1 MAEII
6 SIGDK
11 RLLSDKEKA
20 ERVKKRKIHAVQQV
34 IQCTHCRIKC
44 EKCGI
49 HVDAAERDEIGAE
62 KLLRVPYRF
71 CFSCSEEYIDYIE
84 RLKGGG
90 DSDCYWHNAVW
101 MKSWQAWI
109 EYKSAL
115 DQHTKSKEFLR
126 LLKDLEESNP

>member
-6 SIGDK
+6 SIGEK

-20 ERVKKRKIHAVQQV
+20 ERVRKRKIHAVRRV

-44 EKCGI
+44 EKCGVQI
-49 HVDAAERDEIGAE
+49 DVAEFDENGMDRR
-62 KLLRVPYRF
+62 LRVPYRF
-71 CFSCSEEYIDYIE
+71 CFSCSEEYVDYID
-84 RLKGGG
+84 RLKGEG
-90 DSDCYWHNAVW
+90 DPDCYWHNEAW

-115 DQHTKSKEFLR
+115 DQHTKSKEFLQ
-126 LLKDLEESNP
+126 LLRDLEKSDA